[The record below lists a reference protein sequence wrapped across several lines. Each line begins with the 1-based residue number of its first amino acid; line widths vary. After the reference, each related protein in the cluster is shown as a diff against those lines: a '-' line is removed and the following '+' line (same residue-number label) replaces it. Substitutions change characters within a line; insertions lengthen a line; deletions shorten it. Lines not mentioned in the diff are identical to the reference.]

1 MHGLAQNGV
10 APSWKDMIAWEKWE
24 DMKAQGH
31 LVAWSRVSWL
41 LKRKP
46 AELRTFLI
54 GIVKPPPDRSEDDH
68 ARTSKEQQ
76 AAAAKAAFGKTFE
89 ELDAQW
95 KKFAV
100 RG

>member
-1 MHGLAQNGV
+1 ML
-10 APSWKDMIAWEKWE
+10 AWEKWE
-24 DMKAQGH
+24 DMKTQGH

-46 AELRTFLI
+46 AELKTFLI
-54 GIVKPPPDRSEDDH
+54 GIVKPPPDRAADD
-68 ARTSKEQQ
+68 RSRISKEQQ

-95 KKFAV
+95 KKSAV

>member
-1 MHGLAQNGV
+1 
-10 APSWKDMIAWEKWE
+10 
-24 DMKAQGH
+24 MKNQGH
-31 LVAWSRVSWL
+31 LIAWSRVSWL

-68 ARTSKEQQ
+68 SRIPKEQQ
-76 AAAAKAAFGKTFE
+76 AAAAKAAFGKSFE

-95 KKFAV
+95 KKFVA
-100 RG
+100 RS